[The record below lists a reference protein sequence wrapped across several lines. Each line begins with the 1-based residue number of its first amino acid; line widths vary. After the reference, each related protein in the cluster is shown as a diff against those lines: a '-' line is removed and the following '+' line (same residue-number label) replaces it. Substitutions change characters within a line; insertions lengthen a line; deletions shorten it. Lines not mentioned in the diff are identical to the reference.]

1 MATWGHRWS
10 SLGATKRVRVCRKE
24 PGQERGGGRRRR
36 RRSREN
42 PGCISDAAIHPP
54 VPCPLLI
61 SSYKYLFHTWTRALE
76 QQAPHDSAID
86 EELRALEFNKSSKSL
101 LSSQLVFICV

>member
-1 MATWGHRWS
+1 MT
-10 SLGATKRVRVCRKE
+10 
-24 PGQERGGGRRRR
+24 
-36 RRSREN
+36 REN

-86 EELRALEFNKSSKSL
+86 EELRAVELNESSKPL
-101 LSSQLVFICV
+101 LSSQLLYLKLLRKSMAM